1 MTIAGFIKKS
11 GKDALHRVRKF
22 SDGEWDAAERVLT
35 KSISD
40 TVEEKILLLQNRKRE
55 IIQATIGGEEEF
67 AAALNW
73 DEIQE
78 LLA

>member
-1 MTIAGFIKKS
+1 LSAVS
-11 GKDALHRVRKF
+11 EQAHYRRRK
-22 SDGEWDAAERVLT
+22 GRGGT
-35 KSISD
+35 RPY
-40 TVEEKILLLQNRKRE
+40 QNRKRE

-73 DEIQE
+73 DKIQE

>member
-1 MTIAGFIKKS
+1 MKKKQRNRFSRPESAGLEAT
-11 GKDALHRVRKF
+11 ALRQAGCLPLHGAR
-22 SDGEWDAAERVLT
+22 
-35 KSISD
+35 D

-73 DEIQE
+73 EEIQE